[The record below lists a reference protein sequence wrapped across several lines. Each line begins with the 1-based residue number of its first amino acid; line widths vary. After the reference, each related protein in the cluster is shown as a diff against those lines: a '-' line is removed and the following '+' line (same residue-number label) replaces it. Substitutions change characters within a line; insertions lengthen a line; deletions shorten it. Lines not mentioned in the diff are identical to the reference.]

1 MSGMRCMR
9 LLAAVGV
16 VGVFEV
22 AGGVGHAA
30 FAQAQPP
37 DEPVVAVEPSQP
49 PAQPTY
55 TDASIT
61 ADIKAKLDASKML
74 RHSEVTIVTEGGVV
88 TLVGVV
94 PSDFARD
101 QAIELAKSTPGVVRV
116 DNMLRLNIASPEAP
130 SRN

>member
-1 MSGMRCMR
+1 MSGMGCMR
-9 LLAAVGV
+9 WLAMVAV
-16 VGVFEV
+16 VGVGTGGMAGV
-22 AGGVGHAA
+22 AL
-30 FAQAQPP
+30 AQAQPP
-37 DEPVVAVEPSQP
+37 PEAAVAVEPNAA
-49 PAQPTY
+49 PAPQAAY

-101 QAIELAKSTPGVVRV
+101 QALELAKSTPGVVRV

>member
-1 MSGMRCMR
+1 MR
-9 LLAAVGV
+9 LLAVVAV
-16 VGVFEV
+16 VGATGGM
-22 AGGVGHAA
+22 AGVA

-37 DEPVVAVEPSQP
+37 PGTAVSVEPNQAP
-49 PAQPTY
+49 VPQAAY
-55 TDASIT
+55 ADASIT
-61 ADIKAKLDASKML
+61 ADVKARLDASKML

-101 QAIELAKSTPGVVRV
+101 QAVELAKSTPGVVRV